1 MKQAILIV
9 LIVTLCTYL
18 TRVIPFL
25 LFRGKGE
32 LPRPVSYL
40 GKVLPGAIMATL
52 VVYCLRGLNFTA
64 AANFVPQLI
73 CAAIVAVL
81 HLWRRNTL
89 LSICGGTV
97 VYMVLVQTI
106 FR

>member
-1 MKQAILIV
+1 MKHAVLIV
-9 LIVTLCTYL
+9 LVVALGTYL

-25 LFRGKGE
+25 LFRGSGA
-32 LPRPVSYL
+32 LPKPVSYL

-52 VVYCLRGLNFTA
+52 VIYCLRGLSFTA

-73 CAAIVAVL
+73 CAAIVAGL

-89 LSICGGTV
+89 LSIFGGTA
-97 VYMVLVQTI
+97 VYMVLVQTV
-106 FR
+106 FH